1 MIAEIIT
8 IGTEITTGSTLNTN
22 AFYLTQRLFELG
34 IETYFL
40 TTVDDDE
47 KRLTDVINIALNRSD
62 LILTTGGL
70 GPTKDDLTKEVIS
83 KVLGLDLELDDEM
96 KENIK
101 EMLERMGSY
110 LTNNNIKQAIKPK
123 GSSFIINNIG
133 TAPGIIIESNKK
145 KIIMLPGPPR
155 EMKLMFDNH
164 VRKLIHDDFN
174 IISRSINTTGIGES
188 ILEARLQEL
197 NLASKNTII
206 ATFAKDASVEIK
218 IISKGKN
225 KEQIQLE
232 IDSIIKKLNKEFGN
246 YIYGYDNISLEE
258 VVVNKLID
266 KGYKLGLCESC
277 TGGLVSS
284 MITKVPGASNVLE
297 RAIVSYSNTSK
308 MEELNVKSSTL
319 ERYGAV
325 SEETAYEMAKGLFDK
340 ANLDIVVSI
349 TGIAGPDGGSK
360 EKPVGLV
367 YMCVMTK
374 DNYKI
379 IKFNINGNR
388 SLIQSRAA
396 IKALDEIR
404 KVCLNNDWH

>member
-404 KVCLNNDWH
+404 KVCLNND